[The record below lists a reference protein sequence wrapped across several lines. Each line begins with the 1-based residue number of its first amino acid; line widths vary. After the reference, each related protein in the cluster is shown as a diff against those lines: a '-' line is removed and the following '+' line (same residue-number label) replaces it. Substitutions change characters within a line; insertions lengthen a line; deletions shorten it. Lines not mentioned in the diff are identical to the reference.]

1 MKAARAVVSEP
12 KSDPVLPSPRLR
24 VDVVRRESAYVTLAD
39 DVRAGL
45 SCAQKW
51 IPTKYLYDDRGSKLF
66 DAICDL
72 PEYYLT
78 RTEHALLRQIT
89 EEIIELTQ
97 PADIV
102 EFGSG
107 TSRKTR
113 VLLDALHRA
122 GAAVRYVPMDVNEW
136 IVRRTAT
143 LLLHD
148 YDDLHVHGIVGD
160 YSRDLD
166 RIPGGKSRLVLF
178 LGSTIG
184 NLTPKATTAFLTAV
198 RARLNE
204 ADRLLLGIDLVKP
217 IEVLEAAYN
226 DTAGVTEAFS
236 RNVLSVLNREL
247 DGNFDLERF
256 AHIAYFNDNASQI
269 EIFLE
274 STAAQEVRFGRI
286 DLTVRFA
293 KGERVHTEISRKFT
307 RDGVESALREA
318 GYTLERWYTPA
329 NEYFGLALA
338 RAS

>member
-1 MKAARAVVSEP
+1 MKAARAAVSEAKIASAP
-12 KSDPVLPSPRLR
+12 PSPRLR
-24 VDVVRRESAYVTLAD
+24 MDVVRRESAYATLAD
-39 DVRAGL
+39 DIRAGL
-45 SCAQKW
+45 SHPQKW

-72 PEYYLT
+72 PEYYPT
-78 RTEHALLRQIT
+78 RTEHALLREVGDEVVGRT
-89 EEIIELTQ
+89 E
-97 PADIV
+97 PADVV

-113 VLLDALHRA
+113 TLLDALQRTGA
-122 GAAVRYVPMDVNEW
+122 GVRYVPMDVNEW
-136 IVRRTAT
+136 IVRRTST
-143 LLLHD
+143 LLLRD
-148 YDDLHVHGIVGD
+148 YADLRIHGIIGD

-166 RIPGGKSRLVLF
+166 RIPEGKNRLVLF

-184 NLTPKATTAFLTAV
+184 NLTPKATAAFLAAV

-204 ADRLLLGIDLVKP
+204 TDYLLLGVDLVKP
-217 IEVLEAAYN
+217 IDVLEAAYN
-226 DTAGVTEAFS
+226 DSAGVTEAFS

-247 DGNFDLERF
+247 DADFDLERF

-274 STAAQEVRFGRI
+274 SLEAQEVSFGKI
-286 DLTVRFA
+286 DLRVRFA
-293 KGERVHTEISRKFT
+293 KGERIHTEISRKFT
-307 RDGVESALREA
+307 HAAVESALRET

-329 NEYFGLALA
+329 NGYFGLALA